1 MSKEAVE
8 TMDVRLGHSP
18 DADDIFMW
26 WPLAGTENQPAVI
39 DTAPFRFELVPA
51 DIEELNARAEGG
63 ELEIT
68 GISMAHYPTISKD
81 YALTTCGSS
90 FGLGYGPKL
99 VSRKPVSVE
108 ELQKHGGVIGV
119 AGMRTS
125 GYATARLLLG
135 DHNLSYLPMAFE
147 AIPDA
152 VCTGQVDA
160 GVVIHEGQLTYMD
173 SGLHL
178 VSDLGQWWQ
187 QHSGGPLPLGGNVI
201 RRDLEERWGPGSAA
215 RIVSLLRQSIAYSMA
230 NRQVALDQCLALE
243 QSDQRPSDRRQ
254 IIDRFVEMYVNQL
267 TLDLGDTGR
276 QAIEQLLS
284 EMASAGFAPALA
296 EVAFVDPEGI

>member
-1 MSKEAVE
+1 MSKVAAEPIH
-8 TMDVRLGHSP
+8 VRLGHSP

-26 WPLAGTENQPAVI
+26 WPLAGTGDQPAVI
-39 DTAPFRFELVPA
+39 DTAPFCFQLVPA
-51 DIEELNARAEGG
+51 DIEELNVRAETG
-63 ELEIT
+63 ELEVT
-68 GISMAHYPTISKD
+68 GISMAHYPAISKD

-99 VSRKPVSVE
+99 VAQEPMSVE
-108 ELQKHGGVIGV
+108 ELQNHGGVIGV

-125 GYATARLLLG
+125 GYAAARLLLG

-147 AIPDA
+147 EIPDA

-201 RRDLEERWGPGSAA
+201 RRDLDERWGPGASA

-230 NRQVALDQCLALE
+230 NRHVALDKCLAFE
-243 QSDQRPSDRRQ
+243 QGDHQQSDRRQ
-254 IIDRFVEMYVNQL
+254 TIDRFVELYVNQL
-267 TLDLGDTGR
+267 TLDLGDVGR
-276 QAIEQLLS
+276 QAIGQLLN
-284 EMASAGFAPALA
+284 EMAGAGFAPAVA
-296 EVAFVDPEGI
+296 EVAFVDPEEA